1 MQVLLSHWHCIL
13 PILAI
18 VAAMIFMNRGKSN
31 KKSDQINGLDIGSN
45 EQEY

>member
-31 KKSDQINGLDIGSN
+31 KKSKNDGTDVGSN